1 MKIIEP
7 FIESSILNNFYIQA
21 GKEDEAQS
29 DLLLACE
36 CYKKKRAWFSAAK
49 ALEQVITICLKKK
62 THEDEKSAL
71 IACVQTVCDQH
82 PKTAAY
88 QDKLG
93 CKVASKEVCR
103 CLENS
108 CVHDTGTIKF
118 SRQSDE

>member
-1 MKIIEP
+1 MFVRTFYRIWY
-7 FIESSILNNFYIQA
+7 SINFYIQA

-93 CKVASKEVCR
+93 CKVASKEVCP
-103 CLENS
+103 CLENQS
-108 CVHDTGTIKF
+108 LHNTGTIKF
-118 SRQSDE
+118 SRQFDEY